1 MELNVNSPAYYKDHY
16 GIDDEVYSFF
26 QKAYLFFLNKEY
38 SDTLK
43 TVGIVPI
50 VAPKELC
57 DSGYW
62 KESVQTI
69 DGNRCAIFFLQI
81 NFEEYHSADSKKKI
95 QLTKE
100 LILKGLRRIKSKVGF
115 DYEAFEQDLNQL
127 SSK

>member
-62 KESVQTI
+62 KESVRLI
-69 DGNRCAIFFLQI
+69 DGNNCAIVSLRI
-81 NFEEYHSADSKKKI
+81 NFEEYHSADSKEKI